1 MILEIDMITELQY
14 TTIWIWAIGPLP
26 FSLFVIL
33 SDKRA
38 KVLKITDEHIQI
50 AFRIVIYLQ
59 KYGL

>member
-1 MILEIDMITELQY
+1 MGYRPSSLQP
-14 TTIWIWAIGPLP
+14 I
-26 FSLFVIL
+26 VIL